1 MEAKSVAVK
10 DSCYSKRVVTETGY
24 KVMEGLVPDYHSTV
38 VVKLNEAGAIMID
51 KTRCH
56 AFAYSV
62 NEPATRSPYELKR
75 YPGGSVV
82 GGSVE
87 VRLT

>member
-1 MEAKSVAVK
+1 MELKSVAVK

-38 VVKLNEAGAIMID
+38 VFKLNEAGARMIV

-56 AFAYSV
+56 AFAYSID
-62 NEPATRSPYELKR
+62 EPATRI
-75 YPGGSVV
+75 PGV
-82 GGSVE
+82 GG
-87 VRLT
+87 

>member
-38 VVKLNEAGAIMID
+38 VFKLNEAGARMIV

-56 AFAYSV
+56 GFAYSID
-62 NEPATRSPYELKR
+62 EPATRSP
-75 YPGGSVV
+75 GV

-87 VRLT
+87 LRLT